1 MTALED
7 ASQAFPGKAGALRRQ
22 ALRRRGSRPAAA
34 PEACGGKRLAPA
46 PENAESKPSTCARIK
61 MRNSF

>member
-7 ASQAFPGKAGALRRQ
+7 ASQAFPGKAGVFRSQ

-46 PENAESKPSTCARIK
+46 PQNDVSKPSTCEQIK